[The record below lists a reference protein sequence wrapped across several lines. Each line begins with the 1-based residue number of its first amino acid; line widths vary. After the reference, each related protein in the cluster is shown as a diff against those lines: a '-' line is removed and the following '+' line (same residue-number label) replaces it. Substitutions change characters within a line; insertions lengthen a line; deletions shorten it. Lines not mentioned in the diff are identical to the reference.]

1 MGQCGWGVD
10 FLSGP
15 VVKTLP
21 SNAGNLGSV
30 LGGGICHGAT
40 KPHGNK
46 RSPHTTNGEALAP
59 HLEKAHAPQ

>member
-1 MGQCGWGVD
+1 MGPWGSGAGAD

-30 LGGGICHGAT
+30 LGGEYAMGQLSPMAT
-40 KPHGNK
+40 REVHTPQIEKPLH
-46 RSPHTTNGEALAP
+46 HT
-59 HLEKAHAPQ
+59 